1 MRLEANKPTV
11 ISETI
16 EGETIIIHLGTGTYY
31 SLEGSGA
38 DVWSALE
45 SSATAQEIA
54 ERLEAQYDVEGGEAL
69 SAVESVLTD
78 LSSEELVR
86 QADGESAS
94 PLEPA
99 APVAERPEFMP
110 PKLAKYT
117 DMQDIILLDP
127 VHEVDERGWP
137 YARA

>member
-1 MRLEANKPTV
+1 MRLVANKPTV

-16 EGETIIIHLGTGTYY
+16 QGETIIIHLGTGTYY

-45 SSATAQEIA
+45 SSATAREIA
-54 ERLEAQYDVEGGEAL
+54 ERLEAQYEVEGDVAL

-78 LSSEELVR
+78 LSTEELVR
-86 QADGESAS
+86 EANGEPVSAA
-94 PLEPA
+94 EPA
-99 APVAERPEFMP
+99 APVAERQEFMP

>member
-1 MRLEANKPTV
+1 MRLVANKPTV

-54 ERLEAQYDVEGGEAL
+54 ERLAAQYDVESDAAL

-78 LSSEELVR
+78 LSTEELVR
-86 QADGESAS
+86 QADGERVSV
-94 PLEPA
+94 LEPA
-99 APVAERPEFMP
+99 APVAEREEFMP
-110 PKLAKYT
+110 PKLARYT